1 MDPITVIKPGEDS
14 YEKDFGSSRVRWGDY
29 SATVVDPVDDTTF
42 WTIQEYAAMD
52 VGPNESD
59 DRWGTWW
66 AKLSYGGDSLGLA
79 EIIGTW
85 DDGIRYW
92 DFVASAWTQMTPYAT
107 DGDIASGDFTG
118 DGKADV
124 ASIWSD
130 GLWYQDGATLAWK
143 KVSDSA
149 PYRLTAGDVT
159 PDRNDNCPSDPNKT
173 EPGICGCG
181 VSDTDS
187 DVDGTPDC
195 LDSCPADPNKTEPGT
210 CGCGVADVDTDGD
223 GTLDCNDNCPSD
235 PGKTEPGL
243 CGCGT
248 PDTDTDGDGT
258 PDCNDNCPDVANE
271 NQEDSDGDGVG
282 DACDELSFREMIENL
297 EINVQEF
304 IMMDL
309 LSKEDGKKL
318 IKKLDE
324 ALKNVKKEKLDEAT
338 EDLEKFIKEVEI
350 LIKKGKLEES
360 EGQALIDQADE
371 IIAALGG

>member
-1 MDPITVIKPGEDS
+1 VTA
-14 YEKDFGSSRVRWGDY
+14 GDV
-29 SATVVDPVDDTTF
+29 T
-42 WTIQEYAAMD
+42 
-52 VGPNESD
+52 
-59 DRWGTWW
+59 
-66 AKLSYGGDSLGLA
+66 GDGRF

-85 DDGIRYW
+85 DNGIWYW
-92 DFVASAWTQMTPYAT
+92 DLVALAWTQMTSYAT
-107 DGDIASGDFTG
+107 DGDIAAGDFTG

-210 CGCGVADVDTDGD
+210 CGCGIADVDTDGD

-324 ALKNVKKEKLDEAT
+324 ALKNVKEEKLDEAT
-338 EDLEKFIKEVEI
+338 KDLEKFIKEVEI